1 MFCPRS
7 VSRTLAGVNLLLIA
21 GPASS
26 TLDEARV
33 ITNRSSGHTG
43 ATIAQILQRNSFK
56 TTLWFGED
64 ISYPLPKEL
73 TPSARFRTV
82 KDLEGLLSE
91 NDLSTF
97 DSILL
102 PAALPDYQLERAYG
116 PDGQELNHHKWS
128 GSLPTIHLE
137 LSPGPRILP
146 HLRRMAPHAKII
158 GWKWEADG
166 SLEDLMTVA
175 RKQIRDCQT
184 DACVLN
190 GPAYG
195 MGHLLVPVRGEPVPC
210 ANSDELGEALV
221 AFLK

>member
-1 MFCPRS
+1 M
-7 VSRTLAGVNLLLIA
+7 NLLLIA

-43 ATIAQILQRNSFK
+43 ATIAQILQKNSFK

-82 KDLEGLLSE
+82 KDLESLISGS
-91 NDLSTF
+91 DLSTF

-102 PAALPDYQLERAYG
+102 PAALPDYQLEKAYG

-128 GSLPTIHLE
+128 GSLPRIHLE
-137 LSPGPRILP
+137 LTPGPRILP
-146 HLRRMAPHAKII
+146 TLRRMAPHAKII

-166 SLEDLMTVA
+166 SLEDLMTIA
-175 RKQIRDCQT
+175 RNQIRDCQT

-195 MGHLLVPVRGEPVPC
+195 MGYLLVPVRGEPVPC
-210 ANSDELGEALV
+210 ANSNELSEALV

>member
-1 MFCPRS
+1 
-7 VSRTLAGVNLLLIA
+7 VNLLLIA

-33 ITNRSSGHTG
+33 ITNRSSGQTG
-43 ATIAQILQRNSFK
+43 ATIAQVLQKNSFK

-64 ISYPLPKEL
+64 ISYPLPREL

-82 KDLEGLLSE
+82 KDLESLLSE

-97 DSILL
+97 GAILL
-102 PAALPDYQLERAYG
+102 PAALPDYQLEKAYG

-128 GSLPTIHLE
+128 GSLPRIHLE
-137 LSPGPRILP
+137 MTPGPRILP
-146 HLRRMAPHAKII
+146 TLRTMAPHAKII

-166 SLEDLMTVA
+166 SLEDLMTIA
-175 RKQIRDCQT
+175 RNQIRDCQT

-195 MGHLLVPVRGEPVPC
+195 MGYLLVPVRGEPVPC
-210 ANSDELGEALV
+210 ANSNELSEALV